1 MKKLILVFLLIL
13 PSLVNAQNNW
23 SESIVELPEVIS
35 QINNEDLSKIAD
47 HLGDVK
53 IIGTTERIH
62 GYKEPFIF
70 RNELIKYL
78 VEEKRIDIILLESGF
93 LESRY
98 LNDYIHS
105 KSDDLEEARI
115 NGFSSGKQTIPEN
128 IEILNWLRDYNS
140 NNQNQ
145 HKISLFG
152 FDVSGSMG
160 AGSSESEMN
169 TPIKH
174 FIAYLERTSFK
185 RDSSQIYQLKPRIDS
200 LKIKPFSPDQTK
212 LATYDKLNQITRD
225 HITSMI
231 SDLISNL
238 ETYRYEYID
247 KTSREEYKWAYISA
261 IAARQIDNILRKLP
275 LPGEQMSPE
284 KIDNSF
290 YTRLNGMVE
299 NVEYLLN
306 QNPDSKFLIFGA
318 SNHLFKTPVETYW
331 QGSPE
336 PVSLPIT
343 VGTYLAHQFP
353 EDYKLISQFY
363 LNAENE
369 KRSLKQDQNIF
380 SNNLNLNSNNYFL
393 PIQGLNALDITKRIK
408 IDHDNYLVPVRA
420 FDYILF
426 METITEHQRIR

>member
-1 MKKLILVFLLIL
+1 MKKLILVLLLLSSIG
-13 PSLVNAQNNW
+13 NAQKND
-23 SESIVELPEVIS
+23 SVVDLPEDIS
-35 QINNEDLSKIAD
+35 QINNEELSRIAD
-47 HLGDVK
+47 YLGDAK

-78 VEEKRIDIILLESGF
+78 VETKRIDIILLESGF

-98 LNDYIHS
+98 LNDFIHS
-105 KSDDLEEARI
+105 KSNDLERARI

-128 IEILNWLRDYNS
+128 IEILNWLRNYNS
-140 NNQNQ
+140 KNQNQ
-145 HKISLFG
+145 HKINIFG

-160 AGSSESEMN
+160 AGSSNSEMN

-174 FIAYLERTSFK
+174 LISYLERTSFK
-185 RDSSQIYQLKPRIDS
+185 RDSSHIYQLKFRIDS

-225 HITSMI
+225 HITSI
-231 SDLISNL
+231 INDLISNL
-238 ETYRYEYID
+238 ETYRYEYIEQ
-247 KTSREEYKWAYISA
+247 TSVENYKWAYISA

-275 LPGEQMSPE
+275 LPGEQMTPE

-290 YTRLNGMVE
+290 YARLNGMVE
-299 NVEYLLN
+299 NVEYLLS
-306 QNPDSKFLIFGA
+306 QNPNAKFFIFGA
-318 SNHLFKTPVETYW
+318 SNHLFKTPAETYW
-331 QGSPE
+331 PGSQE

-343 VGTYLAHQFP
+343 VGTYLAHQYP
-353 EDYKLISQFY
+353 DNYKLISHFY

-380 SNNLNLNSNNYFL
+380 SNILNLNSKNYFL
-393 PIQGLNALDITKRIK
+393 PIKGLNKPDITNRTK
-408 IDHDNYLVPVRA
+408 IDHDNYLIPEMA

-426 METITEHQRIR
+426 TENITEHQRKR

>member
-1 MKKLILVFLLIL
+1 MKILIVVFLILLSWI
-13 PSLVNAQNNW
+13 VNAQ
-23 SESIVELPEVIS
+23 SIESLVELPEDIS
-35 QINNEDLSKIAD
+35 QINREELSKIVD
-47 HLGDVK
+47 HFGNTK

-62 GYKEPFIF
+62 GYREPFIF

-78 VEEKRIDIILLESGF
+78 VEEKQIDVVLLESGF

-105 KSDDLEEARI
+105 KIDDLEQVRI

-128 IEILNWLRDYNS
+128 IELLDWLRGYNS
-140 NNQNQ
+140 NNLNQ
-145 HKISLFG
+145 HTISLYG

-174 FIAYLERTSFK
+174 LISYLEKTSFK
-185 RDSSQIYQLKPRIDS
+185 RDSSLIYQLKPRIDS

-212 LATYDKLNQITRD
+212 IATYDKLNQSTRD

-231 SDLISNL
+231 SDLISNI

-247 KTSREEYKWAYISA
+247 KTSQEDYKWAFISA

-290 YTRLNGMVE
+290 YARLNGMVE

-318 SNHLFKTPVETYW
+318 SNHLFKTPIETYW
-331 QGSPE
+331 SGSLE
-336 PVSLPIT
+336 PNSLPIT
-343 VGTYLAHQFP
+343 IGTFLTHEFP
-353 EDYKLISQFY
+353 EDYKLISHFY

-380 SNNLNLNSNNYFL
+380 SNNLNLISHNYFL
-393 PIQGLNALDITKRIK
+393 SVKSLNALDTTKRIK
-408 IDHDNYLVPVRA
+408 IDHDNYLVPKTA
-420 FDYILF
+420 FDYIVF
-426 METITEHQRIR
+426 TQNITEHQRKK